1 MVNVKTFF
9 DAGIAR
15 IFLILFWA
23 SLAHPAFGA
32 SWQWEKSAD
41 GERLVVRLDHSTEAR
56 VERIGTRT
64 LALIAPGLGEISGT
78 GSGGADS
85 LVETVA
91 PTPTGL
97 RIETR
102 TPAFG
107 YIATRPNATTVS
119 IDIFSNP
126 LGARWKPAPGQTDA
140 SLAPPPANV
149 AAAAREAVPASGEPA
164 PVPLLPPVA
173 AAREPAMT
181 DGATASPAAG
191 SPAGAPAEN
200 QARLPAAPPPASSGV
215 PSSPSTLPQTLPTP
229 QSPAAVPPA
238 GQAVPHQGGRPAA
251 GAPVRQP
258 VVMPDAPALDAVRDR
273 GPEIETPP
281 PPPPAPI
288 LGGASSAAPEGEE
301 ASAAGVPGE
310 ASPAPTAASPGST
323 RTSPSLQPGQ
333 NGRFSVRPPG
343 ENEGEA
349 EKKDVEVPLPDVGE
363 AAPPRPQP
371 ELEPVISG
379 ATQEPAQQFDKDG
392 NPIPLPPTPAELLL
406 RARLAANS
414 EEYQEAS
421 SLYGE
426 VSRMRASTP
435 EQVEEALYGI
445 SDAEYALARQ
455 NNDLAAQYTRLMG
468 LTEQAMN
475 YNLKSSRVPG
485 ALLRLGYLSMLVGN
499 EFEAQAYFN
508 LLRREYPNDELIPST
523 YYYWGDY
530 FFRKKDWNRAADEFQ
545 TIVQKYPS
553 SPYTREAAVALAR
566 ALYELEY
573 YEQANQIVEY
583 VESRWP
589 HFYTEYPPILGMTG
603 ALAANIEKYDA
614 AKSRYWTYYNIDPQG
629 DEADMVLSRIGDIYL
644 KQKNP
649 RAAREVYEETLRRF
663 PDREGGI
670 IALLR
675 LAEEGIH
682 DAPDVVEMNAVFDRP
697 YNLRPVQAYTKIL
710 REYPASPL
718 APLAQLKLS
727 MWYLWNNQMPEAMT
741 AATNFLDKYPKH
753 ELRPR
758 AEEVAMRAYDTL
770 VADSLR
776 DDNPNRILQ
785 MWDEYPIVRNQQEN
799 MPNQTRL
806 ALASSQWKSGRS
818 AEALALLEP
827 FFRGAKDGEDAEA
840 ALALALAIYMDSE
853 QWKKVSELAHRI
865 QDWELTPK
873 ARESLDYSQ
882 ALAFENLGESDR
894 ALALWQRLHGYGD
907 LPLPRRTYML
917 YFLSRAAKNEN
928 DLENAYFLGRD
939 ALRGFLELA
948 EDDPKSAD
956 VTKIKDTL
964 VTLMDIA
971 ERAGRTQEALEWATQ
986 YRQYVNPGDE
996 EYPGMQYRF
1005 ARLYRKNGAVNQ
1017 WEATLNQI
1025 VRDYPESFYGRMAA
1039 SELRTQA
1046 ISKGAAKFT
1055 GQ

>member
-1 MVNVKTFF
+1 MVIVKTFF

-23 SLAHPAFGA
+23 VLAHPAFGA
-32 SWQWEKSAD
+32 SWQLEKSAD
-41 GERLVVRLDHSTEAR
+41 GERLVVRFDRSTEAR

-64 LALIAPGLGEISGT
+64 LALIAPGLEEIQGT
-78 GSGGADS
+78 GTAGAEG
-85 LVETVA
+85 LVKAVA
-91 PTPTGL
+91 PASEGL

-107 YIATRPNATTVS
+107 YIATRPDGSTVS

-140 SLAPPPANV
+140 SLAPAAANV
-149 AAAAREAVPASGEPA
+149 AAAAREAAVAPGEPA
-164 PVPLLPPVA
+164 PAPQLPFVA
-173 AAREPAMT
+173 AAREPVVT
-181 DGATASPAAG
+181 GDEAAPPV
-191 SPAGAPAEN
+191 SLPVSRVPVES
-200 QARLPAAPPPASSGV
+200 QERLPVPPPPASPDASSSEV
-215 PSSPSTLPQTLPTP
+215 SPSISTQPPSVSAP
-229 QSPAAVPPA
+229 SPA
-238 GQAVPHQGGRPAA
+238 GQIAPPHGALPAGA
-251 GAPVRQP
+251 APVRQP
-258 VVMPDAPALDAVRDR
+258 VARPDAPAPEAVRER
-273 GPEIETPP
+273 GPEIATPP

-288 LGGASSAAPEGEE
+288 LGGASPAAPEGGE

-310 ASPAPTAASPGST
+310 ASPAPTAASPRTT
-323 RTSPSLQPGQ
+323 RTPPSLQPGQ
-333 NGRFSVRPPG
+333 NGRFTVRPPD

-349 EKKDVEVPLPDVGE
+349 EKKESGIPLPDVGE
-363 AAPPRPQP
+363 AEPPRPQP
-371 ELEPVISG
+371 DLEPVISR
-379 ATQEPAQQFDKDG
+379 AAQEPVQQFDKDG

-406 RARLAANS
+406 RARLASND

-421 SLYGE
+421 NLYGE

-455 NNDLAAQYTRLMG
+455 NDDLAAQYTRLMG

-663 PDREGGI
+663 PEKEGGI

-710 REYPASPL
+710 RDYPASPL

-827 FFRGAKDGEDAEA
+827 FFRGAKEGEDAES

-865 QDWELTPK
+865 QDWELTQK
-873 ARESLDYSQ
+873 ARESLDYSR
-882 ALAFENLGESDR
+882 ALAFENLGESDQ
-894 ALALWQRLHGYGD
+894 ALALWQRLHGYGN

-939 ALRGFLELA
+939 ALRGFLEMA